1 VTRAGLVF
9 ALAALGLAAGT
20 APLAAEPI
28 FLSRQYTRC
37 TNCHYS
43 PTGGGLL
50 TPYGRSLSREEL
62 STWGKSPGATPTGR
76 EHQFLF
82 GALKDLTGPVS
93 VGIELRPA
101 HLDFHYPSQSS
112 TLDLFMNADIS
123 AAYRTGGWTFYGEF
137 GRQPRQSGTLVESFE
152 HWIGYDG
159 PRGFGVRVGRF
170 MPAYGVRFPDHT
182 SFTRAPL
189 GFDDYDQVYAV
200 EGSYRSDRQLIQV
213 SVGPGRAEDIGDSDK
228 RAITG
233 SARYQLDL
241 TPRTVLVAS
250 GIVRD
255 SSNVAPSG
263 GSTGLAFGFVPVKRL
278 TVWTEGDVQ
287 FRSGEFKDHA
297 YIGLVHASY
306 EVARGLWLEFFPQIA
321 TAYGDS
327 SAGTTRLGGGVN
339 WLPRTHW
346 NLLVNYYDDRDRQG
360 GGHTKTLL
368 LQLHL
373 YL

>member
-1 VTRAGLVF
+1 MSRVGGAWLGALLLLA
-9 ALAALGLAAGT
+9 ALAAPLG
-20 APLAAEPI
+20 AEPI
-28 FLSRQYTRC
+28 FLSRQYAHC

-62 STWGKSPGATPTGR
+62 SSFGKSPGATPSGR
-76 EHQFLF
+76 EQQFLF

-93 VGIELRPA
+93 LGIELRPA
-101 HLDFHYPSQSS
+101 HLHFDYGDTSAK
-112 TLDLFMNADIS
+112 LDLFMNADVS
-123 AAYRTGGWTFYGEF
+123 AAFRTGGWTFYGEF

-152 HWIGYDG
+152 HWISYDG
-159 PRGFGVRVGRF
+159 AQGFGVRVGRF
-170 MPAYGVRFPDHT
+170 LPAYGVRFPDHT
-182 SFTRAPL
+182 TFTRAPL
-189 GFDDYDQVYAV
+189 GFDEYDQVYAV

-213 SVGPGRAEDIGDSDK
+213 SVGPGRAEDVTDSDK
-228 RAITG
+228 RAITA
-233 SARYQLDL
+233 SARYQFDL
-241 TPRTVLVAS
+241 TPRTVVVAS

-263 GSTGLAFGFVPVKRL
+263 GATGLAFGFVPVRRL

-287 FRSGEFKDHA
+287 FRSGEFKDH
-297 YIGLVHASY
+297 YYTGLVHAAY
-306 EVARGLWLEFFPQIA
+306 EVVRGLWLEVFPQIA

-327 SAGTTRLGGGVN
+327 SAGTTRLGAGLN

-346 NLLVNYYDDRDRQG
+346 NVLVNYYDDRDRQSDR
-360 GGHTKTLL
+360 HTKTLL